1 MIKMPKTISW
11 LYFRLIMRGKNIA
24 IFQGQKSTIYEVINL
39 HFLFAFNYNLIK
51 GALQPMKEMTFI
63 WLTSLTT
70 QRNMMCSYQLAEDL
84 DLDS

>member
-1 MIKMPKTISW
+1 
-11 LYFRLIMRGKNIA
+11 MRGKNIA

-63 WLTSLTT
+63 
-70 QRNMMCSYQLAEDL
+70 
-84 DLDS
+84 